1 MLDFDP
7 LFDID
12 GKTAIV
18 TGASAGLGVT
28 FAEVLAE
35 RGANVVLAARR
46 VDRLADVERTIIASG
61 GSAVSVACDVGDS
74 DSVADMVAVAVERFG
89 RIDILVNN
97 AGVVVDA
104 GPVREKLPHDAFER
118 TIRVNLLGTWY
129 CCRDVGAHML
139 ADGKGGSI
147 INIAS
152 VAGMGGAY
160 EIPPAYQASK
170 AAVINLTRNLAV
182 AWGDRGVR
190 VNAIAPG
197 WFWSE
202 MTEAAFNNPIWHER
216 ATGGTPM
223 KKIGDP
229 EELSGVLLLLASGA
243 GSYMTG
249 QTIAVDGGLSVSFGA
264 SPPSPELTELLGKGV
279 PDGLAEPIGP
289 D

>member
-1 MLDFDP
+1 M
-7 LFDID
+7 
-12 GKTAIV
+12 
-18 TGASAGLGVT
+18 
-28 FAEVLAE
+28 
-35 RGANVVLAARR
+35 R
-46 VDRLADVERTIIASG
+46 
-61 GSAVSVACDVGDS
+61 
-74 DSVADMVAVAVERFG
+74 
-89 RIDILVNN
+89 
-97 AGVVVDA
+97 
-104 GPVREKLPHDAFER
+104 
-118 TIRVNLLGTWY
+118 
-129 CCRDVGAHML
+129 

-182 AWGDRGVR
+182 AWADRGVR

-202 MTEAAFNNPIWHER
+202 MTEAAFNNPIWHAR

-223 KKIGDP
+223 NKIGDP

-243 GSYMTG
+243 GSYLTG
-249 QTIAVDGGLSVSFGA
+249 QTIAVDGGLSASFGA
-264 SPPSPELTELLGKGV
+264 APPSPDLTDLIGKGV

-289 D
+289 T

>member
-1 MLDFDP
+1 M
-7 LFDID
+7 
-12 GKTAIV
+12 
-18 TGASAGLGVT
+18 
-28 FAEVLAE
+28 
-35 RGANVVLAARR
+35 
-46 VDRLADVERTIIASG
+46 
-61 GSAVSVACDVGDS
+61 SVACDVGEP
-74 DSVADMVAVAVERFG
+74 DSVANMVAAAVDRFG
-89 RIDILVNN
+89 RVDILVNN
-97 AGVVVDA
+97 AGVVADA
-104 GPVREKLPHDAFER
+104 GPAREKLPHDAFEQ
-118 TIRVNLLGTWY
+118 TIKVNLLGTWY

-182 AWGDRGVR
+182 AWADRGVR

-202 MTEAAFNNPIWHER
+202 MTEAAFNNPIWHAR

-223 KKIGDP
+223 NKIGDP

-243 GSYMTG
+243 GSYLTG
-249 QTIAVDGGLSVSFGA
+249 QTIAVDGGLSASFGA
-264 SPPSPELTELLGKGV
+264 APPSPDLTDLIGKGV

-289 D
+289 T